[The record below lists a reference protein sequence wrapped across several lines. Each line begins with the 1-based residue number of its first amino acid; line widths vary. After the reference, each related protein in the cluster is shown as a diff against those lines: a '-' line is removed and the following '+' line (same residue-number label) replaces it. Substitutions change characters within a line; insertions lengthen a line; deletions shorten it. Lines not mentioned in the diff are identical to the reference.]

1 MPEELNS
8 CSCFHVTGFRKPQPP
23 SQPAWGIRL
32 RKHCPPVSPKPLH
45 VPSWALQAFQGQWGS
60 TAGTGALLGLD
71 IMFSACGCAAGTPAS
86 HRKLLRSP
94 GTPLSIVRTHTHAHT
109 VHCIFLII
117 SANHPPGCSDRWSC
131 LTSAQ
136 RNDKPV
142 SSSSQP
148 DTHPPP
154 RFIPTTA
161 RFCSQ
166 QTITALSQNLPVLMV
181 IRSRLGTA
189 GTLRAGVL
197 WHPAWT

>member
-8 CSCFHVTGFRKPQPP
+8 CSCLLHVTGFRKPQPQ

-32 RKHCPPVSPKPLH
+32 RKHCPPVFP
-45 VPSWALQAFQGQWGS
+45 QAPACSQLG
-60 TAGTGALLGLD
+60 TAGISGTVGEYSWDRG
-71 IMFSACGCAAGTPAS
+71 SARAGHHVFCVWPCSGYSSFPPKAPMQSWDTTFYCA
-86 HRKLLRSP
+86 
-94 GTPLSIVRTHTHAHT
+94 HTHR

-117 SANHPPGCSDRWSC
+117 SANHPPGCSDRWSR

-142 SSSSQP
+142 SSPSQL
-148 DTHPPP
+148 DTRPPP
-154 RFIPTTA
+154 RFIPTTT

-166 QTITALSQNLPVLMV
+166 QTITALGQNLPVLMV